1 MMMDAVMV
9 VEMVE
14 YLGLN
19 EVALPGSERVVTLAW
34 QNSTVLDTGC

>member
-1 MMMDAVMV
+1 MMDAVMV

-19 EVALPGSERVVTLAW
+19 EVAMSDSERVVTLAS
-34 QNSTVLDTGC
+34 QNGR